1 MAEIRT
7 PNGLIVCTT
16 HDSPK
21 GIVLEIRH
29 GKQNDDMLLSE
40 FTDQVYRKTLPRAKH
55 KPISK

>member
-7 PNGLIVCTT
+7 PHGLVVCTT

-29 GKQNDDMLLSE
+29 GKNSDDILFSE
-40 FTDQVYRKTLPRAKH
+40 FTDQVYRKTLPRTKH
-55 KPISK
+55 KPIGK